1 MLLMVIK
8 NYEMLINLFVCI
20 IKIDK
25 KLLVLIMY
33 IIRCKEMKWNKVI
46 NWFYYVC

>member
-1 MLLMVIK
+1 MVIK

-25 KLLVLIMY
+25 KWLVLIMY
-33 IIRCKEMKWNKVI
+33 IIRCKEMK
-46 NWFYYVC
+46 